1 MAENRKEHALSIFKK
16 AHWSAYR
23 SFILL
28 FFSQSLCAHTIIT
41 QQNWWCTTTGMKE
54 FQRVYLSFFF
64 LLFVYI
70 LEISTSRCCVYN
82 GRFERNRTC
91 DFQRQ
96 CTAYVFRMDL
106 EEWEFSAAIS
116 DIVIVCY
123 VTGVISR
130 GMTVRVYVYVCVC
143 VSSSIRKRKRKNVFN
158 LKFLKIVY
166 FRTVAKVCIFK
177 RHFDSD
183 QLGLSVWHLF
193 L

>member
-28 FFSQSLCAHTIIT
+28 LFFSITLRAHNSKHNKTDDVDDDS
-41 QQNWWCTTTGMKE
+41 TTSDEGIRRLE
-54 FQRVYLSFFF
+54 VFFAFRLYFGNVYVAML
-64 LLFVYI
+64 
-70 LEISTSRCCVYN
+70 CVYN

-143 VSSSIRKRKRKNVFN
+143 VSSSVESWRDDQKEK
-158 LKFLKIVY
+158 
-166 FRTVAKVCIFK
+166 AKE
-177 RHFDSD
+177 
-183 QLGLSVWHLF
+183 
-193 L
+193 